1 MEWTLRE
8 LRCFV
13 TVADAGSFTEGAA
26 RLFVSQAAVS
36 RTIAGLE
43 RGLGAQL
50 LRRLPSGCTPTP
62 AGWELLPAARRVL
75 AEADRFTEFAGSR
88 REVLRVGY
96 AWAALGVHT
105 ARLLRD
111 WPVEELGAE
120 LEFERVEIADR
131 SLIEGR
137 CDIAIMRRRPADPGL
152 ESAEIGRE
160 RRMVAFAED
169 DAEWGRRRQLTL
181 DEISRRTVIVD
192 VRSGTTDA
200 GLWAGGAVPA
210 FLESS
215 SVDQWLDL
223 IAAGRGV
230 GITAEATSH
239 HHRRDGVRYRGISDV
254 ETVPVLLVWRRGERD
269 PAVDALVGRARA
281 LYASGSEA
289 ATPGRGTRPAE
300 AAARPDASPR
310 WSASPGHRRR

>member
-13 TVADAGSFTEGAA
+13 AVVDAGSFTEGAA

-50 LRRLPSGCTPTP
+50 LRRLPNGCTPTP

-75 AEADRFTEFAGSR
+75 AEADRFTRFARSR

-111 WPVEELGAE
+111 WSPAESGSDLELM
-120 LEFERVEIADR
+120 RVETAED
-131 SLIEGR
+131 SLLDQR
-137 CDIAIMRRRPADPGL
+137 CDAAIMRRPPSDPAF
-152 ESAEIGRE
+152 ESTVLGHE
-160 RRMVAFAED
+160 RRVVAFAED
-169 DAEWGRRRQLTL
+169 DAGWGRRRQLSL
-181 DEISRRTVIVD
+181 AEISERTVVID

-200 GLWAGGAVPA
+200 GLWAGSGAPE
-210 FLESS
+210 FIESN

-254 ETVPVLLVWRRGERD
+254 KPVPVLLVWRRGERG
-269 PAVDALVGRARA
+269 PAIDALVERARA
-281 LYASGSEA
+281 LYASGS
-289 ATPGRGTRPAE
+289 
-300 AAARPDASPR
+300 
-310 WSASPGHRRR
+310 